1 MADVR
6 AKKQRSEYPEGMFA
20 PVTKEEIDSVNKEM
34 FAPITKEELDA
45 LSGGPIAAIGSFLNE
60 LSLGNLPQLIGASSY
75 LVPEDGKSREESYV
89 SARDKAAKSFEE
101 AERGNQGASFAGKA
115 LGFGA
120 GLLTGG
126 QAVRGAEKLLEKAAP
141 TLAEAL
147 MNSPWTR
154 GALGG
159 AIGGATAGALQSPGI
174 KEGEVNIGG
183 ELTARA
189 EQAGAGALFGA
200 PVGIAATAASK
211 LIQFPMDLANK
222 DLAEREA
229 MILANTPLDELSRTE
244 RVIGDSDALR
254 AERVTAAGKQL
265 GIVPTP
271 GMLSSDPVKRN
282 LEDSLSNT
290 PTAVGRMVGNKGREV
305 RGQLSIQAAN
315 MMKDR
320 IASGNADYDAG
331 LAVKEQ
337 LKEVLG
343 KVYAPIK
350 EAYAQISQE
359 MGNIPLSEDGKKSA
373 IRYWRGRLK
382 NSTSFLPG
390 SPEQELAKRY
400 IDRLPTIK
408 TAEQLRMLAGDAAA
422 QVSALKSQGK
432 FVPAMSEIPA
442 ALDRLADREIQKAA
456 VAATGRTQQ
465 GRQLAASLMSM
476 KNQTDREYAALKR
489 VFEQLRA
496 NAGLKSKD
504 TMGTI
509 VDALDDIP
517 PEDLINGLFDRK
529 NIDALK
535 FFSKEFPLAF
545 DTMRKHKLR
554 QIFDKSQRSISG
566 EDVKFTDPKAFL
578 REIDQMPDFV
588 KQTLFGTQTLSKL
601 EPLEVLTRSI
611 PGPINPSGTSYG
623 TQYIENF
630 WNPTA
635 NMRDVGRF
643 MMLSDKGPMSF
654 KNIPQ
659 TINKT
664 VPYGGAAAGGLVAAA
679 GAGQGFQS
687 QPMVDG
693 FPLSRLQPLPPE
705 IAQQYTDSVKND
717 PNLSVTQKAKLINL
731 ATKHKMM
738 PGGQ

>member
-20 PVTKEEIDSVNKEM
+20 PITKEEVDSVNKDMFAPVTKEELE
-34 FAPITKEELDA
+34 A
-45 LSGGPIAAIGSFLNE
+45 LSGGPTAAISSFLNE
-60 LSLGNLPQLIGASSY
+60 LALGNLPQLIGASRY
-75 LVPEDGKSREESYV
+75 LVPEEGKSREESYV
-89 SARDKAAKSFEE
+89 SARDEAAKKFKE
-101 AERGNQGASFAGKA
+101 ASNKNEGAAAAGKA
-115 LGFGA
+115 LGFTA
-120 GLLTGG
+120 GFFTGG
-126 QAVRGAEKLLEKAAP
+126 QTVKGAEKLLGKASPA
-141 TLAEAL
+141 LAEAL
-147 MNSPWTR
+147 MQSPWTR

-159 AIGGATAGALQSPGI
+159 ALGGATAGALQSPVI
-174 KEGEVNIGG
+174 REGDVGD

-189 EQAGAGALFGA
+189 EQAGVGALLGA
-200 PVGIAATAASK
+200 PLGVAGTAVSK
-211 LIQFPMDLANK
+211 MIQFPMDLANK

-229 MILANTPLDELSRTE
+229 MILANTPLDELNRTE

-282 LEDSLSNT
+282 LEDSLANT
-290 PTAVGRMVGNKGREV
+290 PTAIGRMVGNKGREV

-320 IASGNADYDAG
+320 IATGNADYDAG

-350 EAYAQISQE
+350 DAYAQISQE
-359 MGNIPLSEDGKKSA
+359 MGNIALSEEGKKSA
-373 IRYWRGRLK
+373 IRYWQGRLK

-400 IDRLPTIK
+400 IDRLPQIK

-422 QVSALKSQGK
+422 QVNALRSQGK
-432 FVPAMSEIPA
+432 YVPAMSEIPS
-442 ALDRLADREIQKAA
+442 ALERLADREIQKAA
-456 VAATGRTQQ
+456 VSATGRTQQ
-465 GRQLAASLMSM
+465 GRQLAAQLMNM
-476 KNQTDREYAALKR
+476 KNQTDREYASLKR

-504 TMGTI
+504 TMGTVI
-509 VDALDDIP
+509 DALDDIP

-601 EPLEVLTRSI
+601 EPLEVLTRAI
-611 PGPINPSGTSYG
+611 PGPVNPSGTSYG

-635 NMRDVGRF
+635 NVRDIGRF

-654 KNIPQ
+654 KNIPT
-659 TINKT
+659 TINKA
-664 VPYGGAAAGGLVAAA
+664 VPYVGAASGGLVAAA
-679 GAGQGFQS
+679 GAGQNFQS
-687 QPMVDG
+687 QPMVEG

-705 IAQQYTDSVKND
+705 MSQQYTDSVKND
-717 PNLSVTQKAKLINL
+717 PNLSVSQKAKLINL